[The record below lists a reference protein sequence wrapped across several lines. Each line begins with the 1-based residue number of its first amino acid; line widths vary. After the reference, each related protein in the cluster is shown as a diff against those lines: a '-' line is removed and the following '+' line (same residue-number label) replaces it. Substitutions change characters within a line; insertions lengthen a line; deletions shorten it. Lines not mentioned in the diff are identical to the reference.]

1 MKLKIPGAKSMRRLF
16 KLMLIGRERSLS
28 MKRTTLGTAPWPEW
42 GRDKTQRY
50 MRALA
55 RQDIQLR
62 NGQTLIAQLMAAG
75 EFSVAIVLAH
85 RMKKIKKQK
94 GT

>member
-1 MKLKIPGAKSMRRLF
+1 MRRLF

-62 NGQTLIAQLMAAG
+62 NG
-75 EFSVAIVLAH
+75 
-85 RMKKIKKQK
+85 
-94 GT
+94 